1 MKVIAIFATTATG
14 QFGVDGGLPWGRS
27 APDDLQFF
35 KNMTMGNAMIMGYN
49 TYPSVQH
56 LQGRDKIVI
65 TTKGNHIFSTQS
77 ATHFVTSMDE
87 AIKLAESLGHRE
99 AYIIGGAMVLRENAH
114 LADEVL
120 WSCIPGSY
128 PADIYLDVEKIT
140 KDRAL
145 VDSNTLPDG
154 TRVHLFSGVNL
165 SSVFNTKTALEEA
178 LDREQ
183 KTTFGNIPIKESCEY
198 TPDEAKP
205 DALSITKNMI
215 RGQS

>member
-1 MKVIAIFATTATG
+1 MNIVAIFATTEKG
-14 QFGVDGGLPWGRS
+14 QFGIDGGLPWGRS

-35 KNMTMGNAMIMGYN
+35 KDMTMGNAIIMGSA
-49 TYPSVQH
+49 TLASVSH

-65 TTKGNHIFSTQS
+65 TSQAHCTVSNNASTY
-77 ATHFVTSMDE
+77 FVGSMDAALE
-87 AIKLAESLGHRE
+87 LATTLGHSE
-99 AYIIGGAMVLRENAH
+99 AYIIGGARVLRENAH

-120 WSCIPGSY
+120 WSRIPGNY

-145 VDSNTLPDG
+145 LGSAKLADG
-154 TRVHLFSGVNL
+154 TT
-165 SSVFNTKTALEEA
+165 VFNFGKLVSSTDPQKTALEEA

-183 KTTFGNIPIKESCEY
+183 KTTFGNIPIKENLEY
-198 TPDEAKP
+198 EPSEAVENAM
-205 DALSITKNMI
+205 DITKQMI

>member
-1 MKVIAIFATTATG
+1 MKVTAIFATTATG
-14 QFGVDGGLPWGRS
+14 QFGVDGGLPWGNS

-49 TYPSVQH
+49 TYHSVQH

-65 TTKGNHIFSTQS
+65 STKAHNISPTQG
-77 ATHFVTSMDE
+77 ATYFVASMDE
-87 AIKLAESLGHRE
+87 AIKLAESLGHRA

-145 VDSNTLPDG
+145 VGSNVLSDG
-154 TRVHLFSGVNL
+154 TKVHIFGESVP
-165 SSVFNTKTALEEA
+165 SSVLNTKTALEEA

-198 TPDEAKP
+198 TPDEAKS